1 MAVGTVP
8 VTLAPGMDVNPDP
21 DPVND
26 DPVTVPVTDTDEPV
40 ITPPTTLELVTVPV
54 TLTVA
59 PL

>member
-1 MAVGTVP
+1 
-8 VTLAPGMDVNPDP
+8 MDVSPDP

-40 ITPPTTLELVTVPV
+40 ITPPTTLAAVTVPV
-54 TLTVA
+54 ILTVV